1 MYLMEV
7 AALSVEP
14 CESETIIVT
23 VFEIKK
29 TEIPAYIEREREYRF
44 LAVFPESLDGE
55 PFTNPAV
62 CDSNLT
68 SLVIFYYLK

>member
-1 MYLMEV
+1 RGITKKIGLMYLMEV

-44 LAVFPESLDGE
+44 LA
-55 PFTNPAV
+55 
-62 CDSNLT
+62 
-68 SLVIFYYLK
+68 